1 MRRLIVSLI
10 VVVLIATIGLGWMF
24 DNVVAQ
30 YLEAPTAMRTN
41 NDAISELESLGSHIA
56 KTLNNVQS
64 PQLFVSQWPV
74 ADTHKMSLVATEK
87 YPLPQPLIDKL
98 TLGHSVMLET
108 DVGLSLYFL
117 LQNHQQLLVIEA
129 PSLITKPIDSFLR
142 IILTSLFYL
151 TMMLLMLAWLYPL
164 LRRLLALR
172 LVAKAFGEGDL
183 SQRVN
188 VSSVTYI
195 RDLETEF
202 NHMAQRIES
211 LVSDV
216 KLLSNAVSHDLRT
229 PLARIRFG
237 LDTLL
242 EEDDPKF
249 RKRFQQRISDNVD
262 EMVDLVETLLNYA
275 RLDQAMVNIEKRQ
288 VPLSPLITSCIK
300 TKLNDNMIIEFDNDK
315 HCDKNSADEIAV
327 DGDPAYLMI
336 LINNVLQNAL
346 NYGHSKIIVSLKRLN
361 NSIILSVEDDGEGI
375 TIADRE
381 QIIKP
386 FIRGNDSE
394 QSIKGYGMGLAIVTR
409 ILQWHQGSLTIGES
423 KLLGGAEFK
432 ITLPKF

>member
-1 MRRLIVSLI
+1 MRRLIISLI
-10 VVVLIATIGLGWMF
+10 AVVLIATIGLGWMF

-30 YLEAPTAMRTN
+30 YLEAPTTTRSN
-41 NDAISELESLGSHIA
+41 NDAIGELESLGSHIA
-56 KTLNNVQS
+56 KTLNNVQN
-64 PQLFVSQWPV
+64 PQQFVAQWPV
-74 ADTHKMSLVATEK
+74 ADTHKMNLVAADK
-87 YPLPQPLIDKL
+87 YLLPQPLIDKL
-98 TLGHSVMLET
+98 TVGHSVMLET

-129 PSLITKPIDSFLR
+129 PSLMTKPIDSSLR

-164 LRRLLALR
+164 LRRLLTLR
-172 LVAKAFGEGDL
+172 LVAKSFGEGDL

-216 KLLSNAVSHDLRT
+216 KLLSSAVSHDLRT
-229 PLARIRFG
+229 PLSRIRFG
-237 LDTLL
+237 LDTLA
-242 EEDDPKF
+242 EEDDPKL
-249 RKRFQQRISDNVD
+249 RQRFEQRISDNVD

-275 RLDQAMVNIEKRQ
+275 RLDQAMVNIEKRK
-288 VPLSPLITSCIK
+288 VALSPLISSCIK
-300 TKLNDNMIIEFDNDK
+300 TKINGDMTLEFVAN
-315 HCDKNSADEIAV
+315 DEIYV

-336 LINNVLQNAL
+336 LVNNLIQNAL
-346 NYGHSKIIVSLKRLN
+346 NYGHNKVLVRIKTNADNVILTVS
-361 NSIILSVEDDGEGI
+361 DDGNGI
-375 TIADRE
+375 AIDDRE
-381 QIIKP
+381 QIVKP

-394 QSIKGYGMGLAIVTR
+394 QSTKGYGMGLAIVTR

-423 KLLGGAEFK
+423 QSLGGAKFI

>member
-1 MRRLIVSLI
+1 MRRLIISLI
-10 VVVLIATIGLGWMF
+10 VVVLAATIGLGWMF
-24 DNVVAQ
+24 DNVIAT
-30 YLEAPTAMRTN
+30 YLEAPTATRTN

-56 KTLNNVQS
+56 KTLNNVEN
-64 PQLFVSQWPV
+64 PQQFVSQWPV
-74 ADTHKMSLVATEK
+74 ADTHKMSLVAADK
-87 YPLPQPLIDKL
+87 YPLPQPLIDTL
-98 TLGHSVMLET
+98 TFGQSVMLET

-129 PSLITKPIDSFLR
+129 PSLITKPIDSSLR
-142 IILTSLFYL
+142 IILTSVFYL

-164 LRRLLALR
+164 LRRLLTLR

-229 PLARIRFG
+229 PLSRIRFG
-237 LDTLL
+237 LDTLA

-275 RLDQAMVNIEKRQ
+275 RLDQSMVNIEKRQ

-315 HCDKNSADEIAV
+315 SDDKKCVDAIAV

-336 LINNVLQNAL
+336 LINNLLQNAL
-346 NYGHSKIIVSLKRLN
+346 NYGHSKVIVSIKTVE
-361 NSIILSVEDDGEGI
+361 NSIVLGVEDDGEGI
-375 TIADRE
+375 AFEDRAK
-381 QIIKP
+381 IVKP

>member
-30 YLEAPTAMRTN
+30 YLDAPASTRTN
-41 NDAISELESLGSHIA
+41 NDSVSELESLGAHIA
-56 KTLNNVQS
+56 KTLNKVEN
-64 PQLFVSQWPV
+64 PQLFVAQWPV
-74 ADTHKMSLVATEK
+74 ADTHQMSLAPVTPL
-87 YPLPQPLIDKL
+87 PLPQELMNKL
-98 TLGHSVMLET
+98 AGGDSVMLET
-108 DVGLSLYFL
+108 DAGLSLYFFL
-117 LQNHQQLLVIEA
+117 HNHQQLLLINA
-129 PSLITKPIDSFLR
+129 PSLVTKSIDSSLR

-151 TMMLLMLAWLYPL
+151 LMMLLMLAWLYPL
-164 LRRLLALR
+164 LRRLLTLR
-172 LVAKAFGEGDL
+172 LVAKSFGEGDL

-188 VSSVTYI
+188 VSSITYI

-216 KLLSNAVSHDLRT
+216 KLLSSAVSHDLRT

-237 LDTLL
+237 LDTLA
-242 EEDDPKF
+242 EEDDPKL
-249 RKRFQQRISDNVD
+249 RQRFEQRISDNVD
-262 EMVDLVETLLNYA
+262 EMVELVETLLNYA
-275 RLDQAMVNIEKRQ
+275 RLDQAMVNLEKRS
-288 VPLSPLITSCIK
+288 VALSPLITSCIK
-300 TKLNDNMIIEFDNDK
+300 TKLNDNMIIDY
-315 HCDKNSADEIAV
+315 HPDEKLIV

-336 LINNVLQNAL
+336 LINNLVQNAL
-346 NYGHSKIIVSLKRLN
+346 NYGRSKV
-361 NSIILSVEDDGEGI
+361 GI
-375 TIADRE
+375 TIEATPQGILLCVSDDGDGIDVDDRE

-409 ILQWHQGSLTIGES
+409 ILQWHQGSLTITDS
-423 KLLGGAEFK
+423 KQLGGAEFR